1 MITMTRL
8 NGQTVIGVVY
18 EIDGEHFVWVFEPAR
33 KMAARFAVVKM
44 VLNPKVYF
52 TWHDAANVYQ
62 LINMA
67 IAQTEM
73 GK

>member
-1 MITMTRL
+1 ML
-8 NGQTVIGVVY
+8 AVVY
-18 EIDGEHFVWVFEPAR
+18 EIAGEQFVWIFEPKR
-33 KMAARFAVVKM
+33 KWVVRVEVTKM
-44 VLNPKVYF
+44 VLNKSVYF

-67 IAQTEM
+67 IAQSET